1 MICYSTGSFFP
12 RGLAVDHPIR
22 FRIAV
27 AWAFLFAVTQLA
39 GCVVN
44 WGTITEDTDPS
55 RIRTIANDRVR
66 TNVPWE
72 QTLEDASRLIDWR
85 RTVDAAS
92 YIGEP
97 VLLHDPEARAMLLP
111 LDNRYWELYYEVGT
125 GKLHWAELTVNA
137 TGAWDV
143 VLHEES
149 NTVINERL
157 RASALETP
165 PPPLSS
171 HPLYMPSP
179 FARMHDPWS
188 EFDPRG
194 VRAYLDIWQS
204 LTPDQDGRAEFRAHR
219 HPVGYSDRYLRV
231 WLFSPGESVAR
242 DVSVQLD
249 ASIDPQLRSLPS
261 TSNEPVVDVNPLGSF
276 RPTEAGAYR
285 PLAQD
290 AEPRYVPDVHFMY
303 EIAIIIPPHRGATVT
318 IQLGDIDEARTRR
331 ASEPQDP

>member
-1 MICYSTGSFFP
+1 MICYSAPSFLP
-12 RGLAVDHPIR
+12 RGPAVDRPIR
-22 FRIAV
+22 FRVAV

-55 RIRTIANDRVR
+55 RIRTIVNDRVR

-72 QTLEDASRLIDWR
+72 KTLEDASRLIDWR
-85 RTVDAAS
+85 RTVVAAR

-97 VLLHDPEARAMLLP
+97 VLLHDPEARALLLP
-111 LDNRYWELYYEVGT
+111 LDKRYWELYYEVGT

-137 TGAWDV
+137 TGTWDV

-149 NTVINERL
+149 KTVINERL
-157 RASALETP
+157 RASALGTP

-171 HPLYMPSP
+171 HPMYLPSP
-179 FARMHDPWS
+179 FARMHDPWR
-188 EFDPRG
+188 EFDAHG
-194 VRAYLDIWQS
+194 DYLDLWPR

-219 HPVGYSDRYLRV
+219 HPAVDRSDRYLRV
-231 WLFSPGESVAR
+231 WLFSPGESEAR
-242 DVSVQLD
+242 EVSVQLD
-249 ASIDPQLRSLPS
+249 ASIDPQQRSLRN
-261 TSNEPVVDVNPLGSF
+261 TSSEPVVDVNPLGSF

-290 AEPRYVPDVHFMY
+290 AEPRFVPDVHFMY

-318 IQLGDIDEARTRR
+318 IQLGDADE
-331 ASEPQDP
+331 